1 MKSSWIVYKHTSPS
15 GKVYIGITHYKNP
28 EKRWQNGKGYKKNL
42 YFTNAINKY
51 GWDNFQ
57 HEILYSGISESDAK
71 KIEISLI
78 KKYKE
83 FGIAYNI
90 TDGGDGVLGIIRTI
104 STATKKKMSD
114 SAKGRKLSQRTKDKL
129 SAIRKGKKHSKEWN
143 GNISK
148 SHLGVGSKPVL
159 QFSLS
164 GELMAEYTSL
174 TNAEIS
180 TGINNGH
187 ISKCCKGIRKTAGG
201 FIWKYKS

>member
-1 MKSSWIVYKHTSPS
+1 M
-15 GKVYIGITHYKNP
+15 
-28 EKRWQNGKGYKKNL
+28 
-42 YFTNAINKY
+42 
-51 GWDNFQ
+51 
-57 HEILYSGISESDAK
+57 YSGISESDAK

-83 FGIAYNI
+83 LGIAYNI
-90 TDGGDGVLGIIRTI
+90 TDGGDGILGIIRTI

-143 GNISK
+143 ENISK

-201 FIWKYKS
+201 FVWKYKS